1 MEDWYRLPE
10 EEVLSRLN
18 SDRRGLTEEE
28 AIRRVGQ
35 YGMNVLRES
44 RKKTWFRV
52 FLEQFQ
58 DLLVQI
64 LVGAALIS
72 MVSGNSE
79 STIVIFAVLLLNAV
93 LGTVQHQKAQKSLE
107 SLKALSAPAATVIRN
122 GK

>member
-18 SDRRGLTEEE
+18 TDRKGLTEEE
-28 AIRRVGQ
+28 AARRISQ
-35 YGMNVLRES
+35 YGRNVLRETG
-44 RKKTWFRV
+44 KKRWYRV

-64 LVGAALIS
+64 LIGAALIS

-107 SLKALSAPAATVIRN
+107 SLKALSAPAASL
-122 GK
+122 